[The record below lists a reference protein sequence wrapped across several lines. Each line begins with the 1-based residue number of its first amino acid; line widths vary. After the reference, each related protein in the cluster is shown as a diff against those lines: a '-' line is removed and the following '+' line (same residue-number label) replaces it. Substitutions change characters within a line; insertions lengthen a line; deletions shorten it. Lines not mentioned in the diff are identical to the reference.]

1 VEPAGKERR
10 RDGHYHRI
18 RSVESLKPPAR
29 NAGGTGTII
38 IIDVEPAGRTGRR
51 DQQYEV
57 SRDGEA
63 SSSFSTGNGGRER
76 PGLQRR
82 RKPRRPY
89 IRNTDGTTA

>member
-1 VEPAGKERR
+1 MEDRWN
-10 RDGHYHRI
+10 HHM

-38 IIDVEPAGRTGRR
+38 IIEVEPAGRNRRR

-57 SRDGEA
+57 SRDGEV
-63 SSSFSTGNGGRER
+63 SNSFSTSSGGRER

-82 RKPRRPY
+82 RGLKRLY
-89 IRNTDGTTA
+89 IRNIDGTTA